1 MQRSEP
7 EGANAACVAVRNL
20 VFEFIDRELESEQA
34 AGVEKHLSACSPC
47 AGFYAFERTFL
58 GVLRR
63 RVAIEQAPAELRE
76 RLRIALADR
85 KRSDPPS

>member
-1 MQRSEP
+1 MQRPEP
-7 EGANAACVAVRNL
+7 EGANASCVAVRNL
-20 VFEFIDRELESEQA
+20 VFEFLDMELEPEQV
-34 AGVEKHLSACSPC
+34 AGVETHLAACSPC

-63 RVAIEQAPAELRE
+63 RVSIEHAPAELRE
-76 RLRIALADR
+76 RLRVALADR

>member
-7 EGANAACVAVRNL
+7 EGANASCVAVRNL
-20 VFEFIDRELESEQA
+20 VFEFLDRELEPEQA
-34 AGVEKHLSACSPC
+34 AGVEKHLAACSPC

-63 RVAIEQAPAELRE
+63 RVALEQAPAELRE